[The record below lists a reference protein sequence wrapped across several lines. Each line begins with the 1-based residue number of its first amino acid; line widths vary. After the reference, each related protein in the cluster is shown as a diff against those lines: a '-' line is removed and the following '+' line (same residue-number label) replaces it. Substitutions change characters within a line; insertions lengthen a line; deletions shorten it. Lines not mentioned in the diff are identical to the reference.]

1 MEDRTEIGRFEADF
15 MSYIHMIQ
23 NTPHYAVV
31 VMYPVTMNYWTM
43 PGNNSNLL
51 EYCDSLTSIAP
62 EHHMRPLETIEQ
74 VDLADS
80 SVLDGFVTRG
90 RGRGTLVTWAMEHME
105 QILIPRCENK
115 TKM

>member
-1 MEDRTEIGRFEADF
+1 
-15 MSYIHMIQ
+15 
-23 NTPHYAVV
+23 
-31 VMYPVTMNYWTM
+31 
-43 PGNNSNLL
+43 
-51 EYCDSLTSIAP
+51 
-62 EHHMRPLETIEQ
+62 MRPLETIEQ

-80 SVLDGFVTRG
+80 SVLDGFVTKDPNRG

>member
-1 MEDRTEIGRFEADF
+1 
-15 MSYIHMIQ
+15 
-23 NTPHYAVV
+23 
-31 VMYPVTMNYWTM
+31 
-43 PGNNSNLL
+43 
-51 EYCDSLTSIAP
+51 
-62 EHHMRPLETIEQ
+62 MRPLEMIEQ